1 MKNQTP
7 LRKMIALT
15 FLLFFLGQIGWAQPF
30 DKAKLDSYFEALE
43 ANNKFMGSVA
53 VSKDG
58 RIIYSKSVGYCDV
71 ENNKKANEDS
81 KYRIGSISKTFT
93 AVLVLKAV
101 EENKLDLNQTIDKYF
116 PSIENAEKIAIK
128 HLLNHRSGIHNF
140 TNDLSYLEWNTQAK
154 SEKEMLEIISKAGSD
169 FEPNSRGEYSNSNF
183 VLLSYILERVWGQP
197 YAELLQQK
205 IVDPIGLEHT
215 FFGGQINTDNNE
227 CKSYKFAGSWNLQD
241 ETDTS
246 IPLGAG
252 GIISTPIDLTK
263 FGDALFMGK
272 LLKPESLELMKT
284 MKDNFGYGL
293 FQIPFYDR
301 TSYGHNGGIDGFS
314 SSFAFFED
322 GNISFALTSNGS
334 NFINNNIAIAVLS
347 AVFDRPYDVP
357 TFTTY
362 DVSDEELEKYVG
374 VYASKEIPLK
384 ITITKENKTLIGQA
398 TGQPSFP
405 LEATEKDKFKFEQAG
420 VVLEFD
426 PSEQTMILNQGGA
439 QYTFMKE

>member
-1 MKNQTP
+1 M
-7 LRKMIALT
+7 
-15 FLLFFLGQIGWAQPF
+15 
-30 DKAKLDSYFEALE
+30 
-43 ANNKFMGSVA
+43 
-53 VSKDG
+53 
-58 RIIYSKSVGYCDV
+58 
-71 ENNKKANEDS
+71 
-81 KYRIGSISKTFT
+81 
-93 AVLVLKAV
+93 AV

-128 HLLNHRSGIHNF
+128 YLLNHRSGIHNF

-169 FEPNSRGEYSNSNF
+169 FEPNSRAEYSNSNF

-197 YAELLQQK
+197 YAEILQQK

-263 FGDALFMGK
+263 FGDALFTGK

-284 MKDNFGYGL
+284 IKDNFGYGL

-301 TSYGHNGGIDGFS
+301 ASYGHNGGIDGFS

-347 AVFDRPYDVP
+347 AVFDRPYDLP

-362 DVSDEELEKYVG
+362 DVSNEELEKYVG